1 MKYRIVLCVFM
12 VSAALFVSCN
22 GKKESSSSD
31 EWKALDSYHD
41 VLAEVYHPLSDSGN
55 VEPARRLLGSL
66 AEKGDSLA
74 IASLPEKVNTSEMK
88 SLIRIITSDTRSLAN
103 EIKNG
108 VSDSII
114 SQKLNPIHDQ
124 FHKIHEIWKG
134 GQDHKE
140 HH

>member
-1 MKYRIVLCVFM
+1 MKYKIELFAFMFVAAVFI
-12 VSAALFVSCN
+12 SCN
-22 GKKESSSSD
+22 GKKESSSTG
-31 EWKALDSYHD
+31 EWKELDSYHD

-74 IASLPEKVNTSEMK
+74 MASLPEKVNTEEMK
-88 SLIRIITSDTRSLAN
+88 SLISTITSDTRNLAN

-108 VSDSII
+108 VSDSVV
-114 SQKLNPIHDQ
+114 SQRLNPIHDQ
-124 FHKIHEIWKG
+124 FHKIHEIWSG
-134 GQDHKE
+134 GQVHRE

>member
-1 MKYRIVLCVFM
+1 MKYKIELCVFI
-12 VSAALFVSCN
+12 VIAALFVSCN
-22 GKKESSSSD
+22 EKKKSSSSD
-31 EWKALDSYHD
+31 EWKELDSYHD

-74 IASLPEKVNTSEMK
+74 MASLPEKVNTEEMK
-88 SLIRIITSDTRSLAN
+88 SLISIITSDTRKLAN
-103 EIKNG
+103 EIRNG

-124 FHKIHEIWKG
+124 FHKIHGIWKG
-134 GQDHKE
+134 GQEHKE

>member
-1 MKYRIVLCVFM
+1 MKYKIELFAFMFVAAVFI
-12 VSAALFVSCN
+12 SCN
-22 GKKESSSSD
+22 GKKESSSTG
-31 EWKALDSYHD
+31 EWKELDSYHD

-74 IASLPEKVNTSEMK
+74 MASLPEKVNTEEMK
-88 SLIRIITSDTRSLAN
+88 SLISTITSDTRNLAN

-108 VSDSII
+108 VSDSVV
-114 SQKLNPIHDQ
+114 SQRLNPIHDQ
-124 FHKIHEIWKG
+124 FHKIHEIWSG
-134 GQDHKE
+134 GQEHGE